1 MGKYLFEVEI
11 TAVGAGLVPT
21 TRRLGSAFDTSLR
34 QIITDAGGTVDC
46 LYFALGD
53 TDAIVIAEL
62 ASLATAAAVAA
73 IIVASTH
80 ATVRTVALF
89 EPNEID
95 IELIKGWTWRPPGT

>member
-1 MGKYLFEVEI
+1 MGKYLFEIRI
-11 TAVGAGLVPT
+11 TAVGAGLVP
-21 TRRLGSAFDTSLR
+21 RRLGAGFDSSLR
-34 QIITDAGGTVDC
+34 DVITQAGGTVDS

-53 TDAIVIAEL
+53 TDCFVIAEL

-73 IIVASTH
+73 VIVTGTH

-89 EPNEID
+89 EPVEID